1 MSLKPQVVYL
11 VPEDT
16 ARVARAIFPNGH
28 PYLRMYDALGTIFQD
43 RDFVALFPPDGQPAH
58 APVRLALATILQFA
72 EGLSDRQAADAVRS
86 RIDWKFLLCLE
97 LTDPGFDHTVLS
109 EFRSRLLDHNAELLL
124 FDTVLA
130 RLREVGLLK
139 RRGTQRTDSTHVLA
153 AVRALNRLE
162 CVGETLRATLN
173 SLAIVA
179 PDWLRAHSD
188 PRWVDRYG
196 PRVEECR
203 LPQSAAARQAHAA
216 QIGADG
222 YTLLTAVFA
231 DTAPRWVREVPAV
244 QTLWRVWIHNYQRTA
259 GTVQWRT
266 PDNTPPSS
274 GLICSPY
281 DPDAHY
287 AKKRETTWIGY
298 KVHVSETCDDDAPHL
313 ITHLETTPASAEDV
327 FSTTPI
333 HAALHTKD
341 LLPAVHLV
349 DTGYVDAAGLVT
361 SRRTYGVDLYG
372 PAHVDTHWQAQA
384 GQGFASHHFRIDWD
398 QQQATCPEGKTS
410 VSWTPTRD
418 TRGKEVIK
426 IKFASGDCRA
436 CPQREHCTRAADGRR
451 MLTIRRQD
459 EYLALQAARQR
470 QATEEFKVAYRR
482 RAGIEGTLS
491 QGVRSFDLR
500 RSRYVGAA
508 KTHLQHVLIGTAINL
523 VRVGHWLADEPR
535 AKTRQSAFVRLHRA
549 APA

>member
-1 MSLKPQVVYL
+1 M
-11 VPEDT
+11 
-16 ARVARAIFPNGH
+16 
-28 PYLRMYDALGTIFQD
+28 
-43 RDFVALFPPDGQPAH
+43 
-58 APVRLALATILQFA
+58 
-72 EGLSDRQAADAVRS
+72 
-86 RIDWKFLLCLE
+86 
-97 LTDPGFDHTVLS
+97 
-109 EFRSRLLDHNAELLL
+109 
-124 FDTVLA
+124 
-130 RLREVGLLK
+130 
-139 RRGTQRTDSTHVLA
+139 
-153 AVRALNRLE
+153 
-162 CVGETLRATLN
+162 
-173 SLAIVA
+173 
-179 PDWLRAHSD
+179 
-188 PRWVDRYG
+188 
-196 PRVEECR
+196 
-203 LPQSAAARQAHAA
+203 
-216 QIGADG
+216 
-222 YTLLTAVFA
+222 
-231 DTAPRWVREVPAV
+231 

-349 DTGYVDAAGLVT
+349 DTGYVDAACLVT

-372 PAHVDTHWQAQA
+372 PAHVDTHGQAQA
-384 GQGFASHHFRIDWD
+384 GQGFASHHVRIDWD

-410 VSWTPTRD
+410 VGWTPTRD

-436 CPQREHCTRAADGRR
+436 CPQREHCTRAAHGRR

-470 QATEEFKVAYRR
+470 QATE
-482 RAGIEGTLS
+482 
-491 QGVRSFDLR
+491 
-500 RSRYVGAA
+500 
-508 KTHLQHVLIGTAINL
+508 
-523 VRVGHWLADEPR
+523 
-535 AKTRQSAFVRLHRA
+535 
-549 APA
+549 